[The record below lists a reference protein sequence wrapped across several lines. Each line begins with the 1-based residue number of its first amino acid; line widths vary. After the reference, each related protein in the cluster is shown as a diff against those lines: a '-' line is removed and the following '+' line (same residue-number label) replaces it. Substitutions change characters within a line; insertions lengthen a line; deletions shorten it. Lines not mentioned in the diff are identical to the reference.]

1 MTLKINTNIER
12 FEKELSIK
20 DKIKNLFNFK
30 KENKK
35 TKEQKNKLDD
45 TKMFTETLIVDEI
58 LEE

>member
-1 MTLKINTNIER
+1 MILKINTNIER

-30 KENKK
+30 KIKK
-35 TKEQKNKLDD
+35 QLNGTPKTTDEKE
-45 TKMFTETLIVDEI
+45 FIETLIIDEI